1 MNNNNNNCFDQNCIC
16 SCNPKRMV
24 MYELLLIL
32 VLILPNEPLF
42 CLTNRISGC
51 QPGKREDCLS
61 YQN

>member
-24 MYELLLIL
+24 MYELLL